1 MHSIQTWK
9 TSRALLTILAVAA
22 LMLAMLAHASLS
34 RSAFA
39 QNEGFV
45 CVEVNLDDLLTGT
58 VTVNDTALTVDAT
71 LLAQLTAGT
80 GPLIEADLI
89 AALEAGE
96 PVDLVVDGTVI
107 TDINPAENCAAD
119 EEVIVCVQLALE
131 DLLAGEITVNGD
143 ALTVN
148 ATLLAQL
155 TAGTGPL
162 LEAGLIDA
170 LEAGEPV
177 NLVVENGEI
186 VDINLG
192 EDCVDDGQDDVLVC
206 VQLTLAD
213 LLTGAITIDG
223 ELDLTVD
230 AELLAQLTAGT
241 GALLEDGLVADLE
254 DGAQV
259 NLVVVD
265 GVIVDVNP
273 GEKCVA
279 DDQQGE

>member
-1 MHSIQTWK
+1 MVVLDRDPNIVEEHMHSIQTWK

-131 DLLAGEITVNGD
+131 DLLAG
-143 ALTVN
+143 
-148 ATLLAQL
+148 
-155 TAGTGPL
+155 
-162 LEAGLIDA
+162 
-170 LEAGEPV
+170 
-177 NLVVENGEI
+177 
-186 VDINLG
+186 
-192 EDCVDDGQDDVLVC
+192 
-206 VQLTLAD
+206 
-213 LLTGAITIDG
+213 
-223 ELDLTVD
+223 
-230 AELLAQLTAGT
+230 
-241 GALLEDGLVADLE
+241 
-254 DGAQV
+254 
-259 NLVVVD
+259 
-265 GVIVDVNP
+265 
-273 GEKCVA
+273 
-279 DDQQGE
+279 